1 MTNFIDGAV
10 KLSPNKVVDEYGNLH
25 GKCIAA
31 VPTTYEYMGSELNL
45 DSLSPSKTYKV
56 QKTESELRKS
66 VDSYKNKFINFGDHL
81 PDNFFTPNTDKQH
94 YAGHIKDSRYVDG
107 VGVEVDFVI
116 HDKQVINHL
125 LSNNNVEVSPAF
137 SANINTID
145 GKLHQTDIKINSLTI
160 IDSTLGVE
168 ARGGSQCR
176 VIDSKQT
183 GDHMDPKE
191 TQNKLIDKLETENKE
206 LKAQLEVNGKSF
218 ADSKV
223 NASKLETENKEFK
236 SENEGLKKQIIDVEK
251 NAFIKM
257 VDSKLNFDDCKT
269 DVDCKRKILTDS
281 NYLNVNYDKEAAV
294 AINAYW
300 NAFSDS
306 KQSKTESA
314 NTSINNVNNELNT
327 MFGDSNGFND
337 NAADD
342 FYQKALRAK
351 YNKKGGK

>member
-25 GKCIAA
+25 GKAIAA

-45 DSLSPSKTYKV
+45 ASLDPKKTYKV
-56 QKTESELRKS
+56 QKTEEELRKS
-66 VDSYKNKFINFGDHL
+66 VDSYKNKYINFGDHL
-81 PDNFFTPNTDKQH
+81 PDAFFTPNTDKQH
-94 YAGHIKDSRYVDG
+94 YAGHIKDARYLDG
-107 VGVEVDFVI
+107 VGIEVDFVI

-137 SANINTID
+137 SANIDTVN
-145 GKLHQTDIKINSLTI
+145 GQLHQTDIKINSLTI

-206 LKAQLEVNGKSF
+206 LKAKLEAKDKSF

-223 NASKLETENKEFK
+223 TASKLETENKELK
-236 SENEGLKKQIIDVEK
+236 TENESLKQQIVDVEK

-269 DVDCKRKILTDS
+269 DVDCKQKILTDS
-281 NYLNVNYDKEAAV
+281 NYLNVDYSKQEAV

-306 KQSKTESA
+306 KQSKTA
-314 NTSINNVNNELNT
+314 NANKSINNVNDELNAT
-327 MFGDSNGFND
+327 FGDSSSLND

-342 FYQKALRAK
+342 FYQKALKAR
-351 YNKKGGK
+351 YNKGGK

>member
-25 GKCIAA
+25 GKAIAA
-31 VPTTYEYMGSELNL
+31 VPTTYEYMGNELNL
-45 DSLSPSKTYKV
+45 DSLDPKKTYKV

-66 VDSYKNKFINFGDHL
+66 VDSYKNKFINFGNHL
-81 PDNFFTPNTDKQH
+81 PDAFFTPNTDKNH
-94 YAGHIKDSRYVDG
+94 YAGHIKNSRYIDG
-107 VGVEVDFVI
+107 VGIEVDFVI

-137 SANINTID
+137 SANIDTVN
-145 GKLHQTDIKINSLTI
+145 GQLHQTDIKINSLTI

-191 TQNKLIDKLETENKE
+191 NQNKLIDRLETENKELKAKLEVKEKSFADSKVTASKLETENKE
-206 LKAQLEVNGKSF
+206 LKTE
-218 ADSKV
+218 
-223 NASKLETENKEFK
+223 NASLKE
-236 SENEGLKKQIIDVEK
+236 QIVDVEK

-257 VDSKLNFDDCKT
+257 VDSKLTFDDCKT

-281 NYLNVNYDKEAAV
+281 NYLNVDYSKQDPIAV
-294 AINAYW
+294 DAYW

-306 KQSKTESA
+306 QQSKTENA
-314 NTSINNVNNELNT
+314 NKSISNVNEELNST
-327 MFGDSNGFND
+327 FGDSNSLNG

-342 FYQKALRAK
+342 FYQKALKAK
-351 YNKKGGK
+351 YNKGGK